1 MRIKHLLNRFL
12 SIIVMALVM
21 IGLSAC
27 YKDAG
32 DDVEPTSGRVDV
44 NDIAP
49 TVPSTPTPL
58 FTPTL
63 AETTQ
68 AETTRTLVPTTTPVN
83 FTPVAP
89 STDESAGSASVEMDP
104 TPTSMFAPSF
114 TPAVSATPTE
124 PGISTPGMSDIQASP
139 TLRSTTNPAFQPTP
153 TSLPVAQNPCVHV
166 VKPNDTLYSI
176 SQENNVT
183 LDALIAAN
191 PSMLGGS
198 ANTTLQIGW
207 ELQLPG
213 CQVPGSE
220 PTAAPGATPGP
231 LTPTT
236 ASQEGFPKTH
246 VVQPG
251 ETLFAIGRLYG
262 VSPDAIIAANNLAN
276 PNLLQPGDTL
286 TIPAP

>member
-58 FTPTL
+58 FTTTL

-220 PTAAPGATPGP
+220 PTAAPALPQARSRQP
-231 LTPTT
+231 PPARK
-236 ASQEGFPKTH
+236 ASQRHTSSSREKRSSRLGGSMASARTRSSPRTIWRTRICFSP
-246 VVQPG
+246 
-251 ETLFAIGRLYG
+251 AIH
-262 VSPDAIIAANNLAN
+262 
-276 PNLLQPGDTL
+276 
-286 TIPAP
+286 